1 MKRKAFEFIDSQ
13 RGAMLALWADLVNAE
28 SGSSD
33 KPGVDAVARKIHG
46 ILSADGAQARIIE
59 FEKAGNMVV
68 ATLGPERKGAPV
80 GLLGHFDTV
89 FPKGT
94 TAQRPFVIKDGKA
107 YGPGVLDMKGGVVI
121 LLYALKALQAAG
133 YDRRPLKVLLAGDE
147 EVGHADSSAT
157 EIFQKEARGCEA
169 AFNFET
175 GYVDDQIVVGR
186 KGGGIFTMEVRGVAA
201 HAGNAPRTG
210 RSAILEI
217 AHKIIE
223 IQDLTDWE
231 AGTTFSVGTIKG
243 GSTSNTI
250 PESAAIQID
259 VRCVSIAAAEA
270 RMARL
275 QAIAA
280 ASHIEGTRTAL
291 SGKMVFQPM
300 ETTPDIMRLFERVA
314 RTSVENGF
322 SRPAPIQSGGGSD
335 SSNSVLAGVPTIC
348 SMGVKGGRNHSP
360 DEYAMVESL
369 FERCKLVVA
378 VILDLDQ
385 RGE

>member
-1 MKRKAFEFIDSQ
+1 MKQKAFAFIDGQ
-13 RGAMLALWADLVNAE
+13 REAMLALWQELVNAE

-33 KPGVDAVARKIHG
+33 KPGVDALARRIRG
-46 ILSADGAQARIIE
+46 ILSADGAQADMIE

-68 ATLGPERKGAPV
+68 ATVGPERKGAPV

-121 LLYALKALQAAG
+121 LLYAIKALQAAG
-133 YDRRPLKVLLAGDE
+133 YASRPLKVLLAGDE
-147 EVGHADSSAT
+147 EVGHMDSRAA
-157 EIFQKEARGCEA
+157 EIFQQEVKGCAA

-223 IQDLTDWE
+223 IQALTDWKL
-231 AGTTFSVGTIKG
+231 GTTFSVGTIKG

-250 PESAAIQID
+250 PDYAAMEID
-259 VRCVSIAAAEA
+259 VRCVNLAAAAE
-270 RMARL
+270 RLARL
-275 QAIAA
+275 QAIAES
-280 ASHIEGTRTAL
+280 SHIEGTRTTL
-291 SGKMVFQPM
+291 SGRMVFQPM

-314 RTSVENGF
+314 EVSVENGF
-322 SRPAPIQSGGGSD
+322 NRPVPTQSGGGSD
-335 SSNSVLAGVPTIC
+335 SSNAAIAGVPTIC

-360 DEYAMVESL
+360 EEFALVESL
-369 FERCKLVVA
+369 FERCKLAVA

-385 RGE
+385 QV

>member
-1 MKRKAFEFIDSQ
+1 MKRKAFDFIDSQ
-13 RGAMLALWADLVNAE
+13 RGAMLALWEELVNAE

-33 KPGVDAVARKIHG
+33 KPGVDALARRIAG
-46 ILSADGAQARIIE
+46 ILGADGAQARIIE
-59 FEKAGNMVV
+59 FEKAGNMVA

-89 FPKGT
+89 FPRGT
-94 TAQRPFVIKDGKA
+94 AAQRPFTVKGDRA

-157 EIFQKEARGCEA
+157 EIFQQEARGCAA

-175 GYVDDQIVVGR
+175 GLADDRIVVGR
-186 KGGGIFTMEVRGVAA
+186 KGGGIFTLEVRGVAA
-201 HAGNAPRTG
+201 HAGNDPRSG

-223 IQDLTDWE
+223 IQALTDWE
-231 AGTTFSVGTIKG
+231 EGTTFSVGTVEG

-250 PESAAIQID
+250 PEWAAIKID
-259 VRCVSIAAAEA
+259 VRCVSTALAAG
-270 RMARL
+270 RL
-275 QAIAA
+275 EQLRAIAA
-280 ASHIEGTRTAL
+280 TSHIEGTRTTL
-291 SGKMVFQPM
+291 SGGMVFQPM
-300 ETTPDIMRLFERVA
+300 ETTPDIMRLFELVA

-322 SRPAPIQSGGGSD
+322 NRPAPAQSGGGSD
-335 SSNSVLAGVPTIC
+335 SSNAVLAGVPTIC

-369 FERCKLVVA
+369 IERCKLAVA
-378 VILDLDQ
+378 SILNLDQ
-385 RGE
+385 QGG